1 MPETPLVSIILPT
14 FNRAHLLP
22 RAVNSVLHQSYA
34 NWELLIWNDG
44 STDNTEA
51 VLNSYTDIRIH
62 YFADINKG
70 YAHSINQLILQTR
83 GKYLA
88 FLDDDDEW
96 MPSKLEKQISILH
109 RHPDVDLIFA
119 DYRNIDFSKKIENL
133 GFLQNAAGLKK
144 LKCEKL
150 DHVHII
156 KGGILEGIGT
166 DNFIATDSMIFH
178 RRILDKLS
186 GFNTHLVNAQDFE
199 FWWRAGLAGY
209 RFAYTDKILLIRNKY
224 PGGLSTSSVQTLT
237 GTLHTLNACAEASR
251 RAGREETIQFL
262 RPTYRNLWQNLIT
275 AYGLKVT
282 YPWRS
287 RLLPKPITMV
297 FSWAALAHY
306 LGLSTPRSKGK
317 KSEPARFA
325 HFRAKLPLALHRA
338 CNPVALLLQ

>member
-1 MPETPLVSIILPT
+1 MSETPLVSIILPT

-275 AYGLKVT
+275 AYGLK
-282 YPWRS
+282 
-287 RLLPKPITMV
+287 
-297 FSWAALAHY
+297 
-306 LGLSTPRSKGK
+306 GD
-317 KSEPARFA
+317 
-325 HFRAKLPLALHRA
+325 LPLAFKAFTKANHYGLQLGSFST
-338 CNPVALLLQ
+338 LLGAFYATVKRKEK